1 MNIVL
6 YIIIIIF
13 IVVIISMIVSHY
25 KLDITKF
32 DIKNNKI
39 DKNIKIMFLS
49 DLHNRNITQKLTRII
64 NDQKPD
70 LIIMGGDMINERLKY
85 THNFIDLYKS
95 LEKEKIY
102 YTYGNH
108 EDELY
113 YEDKEKYNKIINKSN
128 MIILNDKNEKLSNN
142 IVLYG
147 LKSQKE
153 DYLNFGKLCLSKK
166 IIESKLGK
174 FDKDKF
180 NILIAHNP
188 LEFDS
193 YVKSDADLVLSG
205 HIHGGLVRLPFLGGL
220 LSPDYTFFPK
230 YYSGIYTKNNTS
242 MIVSRGLGF
251 SRRIPFRV
259 FNNGEVVIINLKK
272 ESSVK

>member
-64 NDQKPD
+64 NDEKPD

-193 YVKSDADLVLSG
+193 YVKSSADLVLSG

-259 FNNGEVVIINLKK
+259 FNNGEVVIVNLIKRK
-272 ESSVK
+272 